1 MQPRPL
7 NTENRLYRIT
17 AADDLRVSLGRAVS
31 ELASMPMAG
40 TLLSRKAEQFR
51 ASSDVFSEENKLEI
65 LELEQL
71 QADLEY
77 DLALEVNPIA
87 REIISNKLN
96 DIYGQ
101 NKTVKDKFT
110 EIALAEGNLKSPED
124 LNEQYSSIGLKFE
137 SPTSSE
143 EAKLLA
149 EGKKEE
155 LIRNAIISKSP
166 TGLIPTVAKFGGG
179 MLAVASDPLEI
190 ASMFIPIVGPT
201 AKAASVARYGKVAG
215 RARVG
220 AIEGTGG
227 ALILEPFYYSLSKSQ
242 QLDYTMSEA
251 LLNVGAGFFL
261 GGGIGTVAGAVARSR
276 VDPKAILDAVGE
288 DLESIIRTELDAI
301 DIPVRVG
308 EAEPTAP
315 TKRLEA
321 KAVSDPS
328 YGAKLRTAYEV
339 AVRQLATDQQVLVD
353 VVLPKEP
360 KKPVSLSQFIKNSG
374 GINDQDPT
382 FRGELINIGFEPKA
396 GYVTKKGTAVSPVN
410 NTKSKLNLD
419 DMAELAEEAGY
430 LPERNTD
437 ALIQALSE
445 EARGDLIFARN
456 DLEDAQ
462 TWRDYHNS
470 VNDFEAEI
478 SRRDGIRQEL
488 EEHGVKDISDE
499 EVAIV
504 SDQMS
509 ELNLSAAEAYGGLSK
524 MIVDLQAEK
533 LARNGAKIEGVS
545 VDDVMG
551 NAPPTDSYFEDLLKF
566 DSIGEDAELDY
577 IIPRQ
582 EIMIEQ
588 IRADDGLTDYHLSQL
603 AELEEIAS
611 TTEAYVEVV
620 EAASACVA
628 GS

>member
-87 REIISNKLN
+87 REIISDKLN
-96 DIYGQ
+96 EIYVQ

-110 EIALAEGNLKSPED
+110 EIALAEGKLKSPED

-321 KAVSDPS
+321 KTVSDPS

-509 ELNLSAAEAYGGLSK
+509 KLNLSAAEAYGGLSK

>member
-31 ELASMPMAG
+31 ELAAMPMAG

-87 REIISNKLN
+87 REIISDKLN
-96 DIYGQ
+96 EIYVQ

-110 EIALAEGNLKSPED
+110 EIALAEGKLKSPED

-321 KAVSDPS
+321 KTVSDPS

-509 ELNLSAAEAYGGLSK
+509 KLNLSAAEAYGGLSK

>member
-31 ELASMPMAG
+31 ELAAMPMAG
-40 TLLSRKAEQFR
+40 TLLSRQAEQFR

-77 DLALEVNPIA
+77 DLALEVNPLA
-87 REIISNKLN
+87 RETISDRLN
-96 DIYGQ
+96 EIYVQ
-101 NKTVKDKFT
+101 TETVKDKFT
-110 EIALAEGNLKSPED
+110 EIALAEGKLKSPED

-261 GGGIGTVAGAVARSR
+261 GGGIGTVVGAVARSR

-301 DIPVRVG
+301 DIPVRVSA
-308 EAEPTAP
+308 AEPTAP

-321 KAVSDPS
+321 KTASDLS
-328 YGAKLRTAYEV
+328 SDAKLRTAYEI
-339 AVRQLATDQQVLVD
+339 AVRQLATDQRVLVD
-353 VVLPKEP
+353 VVIPKEP

-382 FRGELINIGFEPKA
+382 FRGKLINIGFKPKA

-430 LPERNTD
+430 IPERNTD
-437 ALIQALSE
+437 ALMQALSE

-470 VNDFEAEI
+470 INDFEAEI

-504 SDQMS
+504 SEQMS
-509 ELNLSAAEAYGGLSK
+509 KLNLSAAEAYGGLSK
-524 MIVDLQAEK
+524 MIVNLQAEK
-533 LARNGAKIEGVS
+533 LARNGTKIEGAS

-582 EIMIEQ
+582 EVMIEQ

-611 TTEAYVEVV
+611 TTEAYIEVV

>member
-31 ELASMPMAG
+31 ELAAMPMAG
-40 TLLSRKAEQFR
+40 TLLSRQAEQFR

-77 DLALEVNPIA
+77 DLALEVDPIA
-87 REIISNKLN
+87 RETISDRLN
-96 DIYGQ
+96 EIYAQ
-101 NKTVKDKFT
+101 TKTVKDKFT
-110 EIALAEGNLKSPED
+110 EIALAEGKLKSPED

-201 AKAASVARYGKVAG
+201 AKAASVARYGRVAG

-261 GGGIGTVAGAVARSR
+261 GGGIGTVVGAVARSR
-276 VDPKAILDAVGE
+276 VDPKAILDAVGD

-301 DIPVRVG
+301 DIPVRVS

-315 TKRLEA
+315 TKKLEA
-321 KAVSDPS
+321 ETASDLPFV
-328 YGAKLRTAYEV
+328 AKLRTAYEI

-353 VVLPKEP
+353 VVIPKEP

-382 FRGELINIGFEPKA
+382 FRGELINIGFKPRA

-430 LPERNTD
+430 LPERNTN
-437 ALIQALSE
+437 ALIEALSE
-445 EARGDLIFARN
+445 EARGNLIFARN

-462 TWRDYHNS
+462 TWRDYHDS

-478 SRRDGIRQEL
+478 SRREGIRQEL

-509 ELNLSAAEAYGGLSK
+509 KLNLSAAEAYGGLSK

-533 LARNGAKIEGVS
+533 LARNGTKIEGVS

-551 NAPPTDSYFEDLLKF
+551 NAPPTDSYFEDLLRF

-611 TTEAYVEVV
+611 TTEAYIEVV

>member
-31 ELASMPMAG
+31 ELAAMPMAG
-40 TLLSRKAEQFR
+40 TLLSRQAEQFR

-87 REIISNKLN
+87 RETISDRLN
-96 DIYGQ
+96 EIYAQ
-101 NKTVKDKFT
+101 TETVKDKFT
-110 EIALAEGNLKSPED
+110 EIALAEGKLKSPED

-201 AKAASVARYGKVAG
+201 AKAASVARYGRVAG

-227 ALILEPFYYSLSKSQ
+227 ALILEPFYYSLSQSQ

-301 DIPVRVG
+301 DLPVRVS
-308 EAEPTAP
+308 EAEPTVP

-321 KAVSDPS
+321 ETASDLS
-328 YGAKLRTAYEV
+328 SGAKLRTAYEI

-353 VVLPKEP
+353 VVIPKEP

-382 FRGELINIGFEPKA
+382 FRGELINIGFKPKA

-437 ALIQALSE
+437 ALLEALSE

-462 TWRDYHNS
+462 TWRDYHDS

-533 LARNGAKIEGVS
+533 LARNGTKIEGVS